1 MNTIPLEHGCNSWVI
16 TRKGTGERILET
28 YNRSLVE
35 RVNQEKYRIETSG
48 QYLRRINENISKYE
62 IYV

>member
-16 TRKGTGERILET
+16 TRLGTGEVICET
-28 YNRSLVE
+28 FNKSLAE
-35 RVNQEKYRIETSG
+35 AVNQDKYRIETSG
-48 QYLRRINENISKYE
+48 QYLRRINTNIAKYE